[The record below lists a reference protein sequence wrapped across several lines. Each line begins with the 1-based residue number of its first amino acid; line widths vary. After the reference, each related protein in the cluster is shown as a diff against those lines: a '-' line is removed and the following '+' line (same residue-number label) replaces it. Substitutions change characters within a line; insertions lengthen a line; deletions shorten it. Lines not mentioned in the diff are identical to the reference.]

1 MSPSH
6 TSALPH
12 HSVNPVQ
19 LVMKIFKVH
28 QAKAKG
34 RVDEA
39 AKTREAEKAK
49 PKVLKQVAT
58 ITPKSPPK

>member
-1 MSPSH
+1 
-6 TSALPH
+6 
-12 HSVNPVQ
+12 
-19 LVMKIFKVH
+19 MKIFKVH